1 MRDYID
7 ALDGSI
13 HRERQH
19 SHSQGHV
26 VSPSSLGYA
35 VDGICDGLSD
45 FFRLLAFV
53 IVLQRYHSNNNT
65 RWARKILKIRI
76 KWKNCNFGTDFD
88 FFGIL
93 GVKF

>member
-53 IVLQRYHSNNNT
+53 VVLQRYNSNSNN
-65 RWARKILKIRI
+65 RWPQICQLCSTLVIQL
-76 KWKNCNFGTDFD
+76 
-88 FFGIL
+88 L
-93 GVKF
+93 GFEN

>member
-1 MRDYID
+1 MPLQVRDYID

-45 FFRLLAFV
+45 FFRLFAFM
-53 IVLQRYHSNNNT
+53 ILLQRYSSNNN
-65 RWARKILKIRI
+65 RWAVL
-76 KWKNCNFGTDFD
+76 NNFGHPGQ
-88 FFGIL
+88 FFFVFL
-93 GVKF
+93 